1 MCDPVSA
8 MVGLTI
14 GAGALDFVGGMQ
26 QASAQESANNAS
38 RDLAIRNQ
46 NLQIQALNNQ
56 AEEDA
61 KVTADKMF
69 ESNRAAREQQATA
82 RVSSGEAGVSGLSVD
97 ALLGDFD
104 RQAGE
109 NSATF
114 LQSLSFAD
122 RQRQI
127 DRESIGITTQSQI
140 NQLPFATRPSLAGA
154 IVKTGANAFQT
165 NYAMSKTTKIKAS
178 DITWD

>member
-1 MCDPVSA
+1 MCDPTTALVA
-8 MVGLTI
+8 LTVGS
-14 GAGALDFVGGMQ
+14 GVMDYVGGIQ
-26 QASAQESANNAS
+26 QANAQESANNQS
-38 RDLAIRNQ
+38 RELIMRNQ

-61 KVTADKMF
+61 KVTASKIF

-82 RVSSGEAGVSGLSVD
+82 RVSSGESGVSGLSVD

-114 LQSLSFAD
+114 MQSLSFAD

-127 DRESIGITTQSQI
+127 DRESIAITSQSQV
-140 NQLPFATRPSLAGA
+140 NQLPFVQRPSLIGA
-154 IVKTGANAFQT
+154 AIKTGANAFQT
-165 NYAMSKTTKIKAS
+165 YSLTNKSSKIKAS